1 MSADHAQV
9 ALPSADKAKTIFNKE
24 ASFDPFERDI
34 LSLKAGDTYLE
45 YFKTRMT
52 PYFPFVLFPKDI
64 SVAELNS
71 QQPLACLAALA
82 AASHSDVAVQ
92 KALGSLFNQIVAAKL
107 VDEKL
112 GHMDLLRGLLIHL
125 AWAHYQPRP
134 KRYTQHLHLVTSIV
148 SDLRLDRPRRPKL
161 WSVEGGKDRNKPDW
175 NANEM
180 RALAGAYYLCS
191 SSSIMLQKQRQCF
204 DISYISACCEH
215 LALMSE
221 YPNDK
226 YLPYMIQVQGL
237 IERVEDLVYKAS
249 FNDNALQ
256 FSTESRDIT
265 QKCDEIKSTLPFPL
279 SESRE

>member
-1 MSADHAQV
+1 MEVRAKSDRSSKSPTSPQRPTAQV
-9 ALPSADKAKTIFNKE
+9 ALPIADKAKTIFNKD

-82 AASHSDVAVQ
+82 AASHADVAVQ

-125 AWAHYQPRP
+125 AWYDVP
-134 KRYTQHLHLVTSIV
+134 
-148 SDLRLDRPRRPKL
+148 
-161 WSVEGGKDRNKPDW
+161 
-175 NANEM
+175 
-180 RALAGAYYLCS
+180 
-191 SSSIMLQKQRQCF
+191 
-204 DISYISACCEH
+204 
-215 LALMSE
+215 
-221 YPNDK
+221 
-226 YLPYMIQVQGL
+226 L
-237 IERVEDLVYKAS
+237 IPVCA
-249 FNDNALQ
+249 FN
-256 FSTESRDIT
+256 
-265 QKCDEIKSTLPFPL
+265 C
-279 SESRE
+279 